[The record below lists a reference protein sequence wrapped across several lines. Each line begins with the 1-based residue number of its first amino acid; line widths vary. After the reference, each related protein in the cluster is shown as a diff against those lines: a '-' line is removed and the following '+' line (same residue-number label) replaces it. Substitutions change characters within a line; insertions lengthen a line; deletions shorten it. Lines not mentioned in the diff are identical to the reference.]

1 MQLAF
6 VFMIFAMGFVAVIFA
21 PHNTGHHEIDPRL
34 LTENAQ
40 NRPMQQK
47 EWTTTEFQK
56 LEFKSKEE
64 DRTKS
69 FHRREETAE
78 PKTEERPKYQV
89 LEETALQAGEEA
101 QPGVRQEE

>member
-1 MQLAF
+1 MR
-6 VFMIFAMGFVAVIFA
+6 FVAVIFA
-21 PHNTGHHEIDPRL
+21 PHNTGHLEFDPRL
-34 LTENAQ
+34 PTENAQ

-47 EWTTTEFQK
+47 ERTTTEFKK

-78 PKTEERPKYQV
+78 PKIEERPKDQV
-89 LEETALQAGEEA
+89 LEETA
-101 QPGVRQEE
+101 QEEDAKEEEKEVEELPVPPEGM